1 MIPQPEHPPASRSTP
16 RQRHAAKLAATA
28 LCLSLF
34 ALILTKSM
42 LAYLAATNPRLVAIL
57 QSSSPAIRFAL
68 ANQAATEGGLQ
79 NLDAS
84 RKQQIRDWT
93 SSALRDEPFNAR
105 GLEMMGLLAASDA
118 DTEAAQRYM
127 SAAVRQTLR
136 RQSAV
141 YWNLQSK
148 LAARDYTAAADY
160 ADALLRANPQSMP
173 IVISTLATMAEIPS
187 ARDALEKRLADN
199 PPWRW
204 SFFWYLKGHIRNPY
218 APLKSLLALKASA
231 HPPTSREI
239 GAYLRILLDNKL
251 YRFAYYSWLQFL
263 NPTELARTGLLNN
276 GAFNAPPSGLPY
288 DWTITSGDGA
298 TIEILSRD
306 DRPTERALAIELGPG
321 RVDFHPV
328 SQLLALTPGRYA
340 LSGMFKASIRGS
352 RGLRWKIRCLPN
364 AGTLAETEMF
374 LGDHRQWTRFTVAFE
389 VAEKCVAQTFELVLD
404 ARSASETM
412 VTGFAQFDELA
423 ISRN

>member
-1 MIPQPEHPPASRSTP
+1 MILQPEHPPAHRST
-16 RQRHAAKLAATA
+16 RTQRHAARIAATA
-28 LCLSLF
+28 LCLALF
-34 ALILTKSM
+34 ALVLTKSM
-42 LAYLAATNPRLVAIL
+42 LAYVAATNPIIVASL
-57 QSSSPAIRFAL
+57 QSLSPAIRFAL
-68 ANQAATEGGLQ
+68 ANEAATKGSLQ

-84 RKQQIRDWT
+84 RKQQARDWI

-118 DTEAAQRYM
+118 DTDAAQRYM
-127 SAAVRQTLR
+127 SATVRQTLR

-148 LAARDYTAAADY
+148 LAARDYTAAAAF
-160 ADALLRANPQSMP
+160 ADAILRTNPQSMP
-173 IVISTLATMAEIPS
+173 LVISTLATMAEIPS
-187 ARDALEKRLADN
+187 ARDALEKLLAEN

-218 APLKSLLALKASA
+218 VPLKILLALKASA

-239 GAYLRILLDNKL
+239 GAYLRILLENKL
-251 YRFAYYSWLQFL
+251 YRLAYYGWLQFL
-263 NPTELARTGLLNN
+263 NSTELARTGLLNN
-276 GAFNAPPSGLPY
+276 GALDAQPSGLPY
-288 DWTITSGDGA
+288 DWTITSGNGA
-298 TIEILSRD
+298 TIEIAPRD
-306 DRPTERALAIELGPG
+306 DRPAERALAIELAPG

-340 LSGMFKASIRGS
+340 LTGTFKGSIRGR

-364 AGTLAETEMF
+364 AGTLAESEMF
-374 LGDHRQWTRFTVAFE
+374 LGDHRQWTHFTVAFE
-389 VAEKCVAQTFELVLD
+389 VAEKCMAQTLELALD